1 MEEKLDRRVRRTQR
15 LLGEA
20 LMSLILEKG
29 YDPITI
35 KDITERADVAYV
47 TFFRN
52 FKSKDELLI
61 HRMGEELSVLRS
73 RIEGAAREVQ
83 HLDTETREGFLI
95 FEYVRENGALY
106 RALLS
111 SQGALQA
118 RKRITDLI
126 ATIFLRTCKPLQG
139 NKMIPAE
146 IAANHI
152 AASLVALLEW
162 WLEHDARY
170 SSEAMA
176 KIYNHLIITATVN
189 TVRGPGASSTFRK
202 ASIKL

>member
-1 MEEKLDRRVRRTQR
+1 MEENLDRRVRRTHR

-20 LMSLILEKG
+20 LVALILEKG

-35 KDITERADVAYV
+35 KDITNRADVAYV

-52 FKSKDELLI
+52 FKSKDELLV
-61 HRMGEELSVLRS
+61 HRLGEELSVLRS
-73 RIEGAAREVQ
+73 RIEGAAREAQ
-83 HLDTETREGFLI
+83 ALGAETREGRLI

-118 RKRITDLI
+118 RKRIKDLM
-126 ATIFLRTCKPLQG
+126 AAIFLRTCKPLQG
-139 NKMIPAE
+139 SQVVPAE

-152 AASLVALLEW
+152 AASLVAMLEW
-162 WLEHDARY
+162 WLEHDLPY
-170 SSEAMA
+170 SSEVMA
-176 KIYNHLIITATVN
+176 KIYDQLIIAATIGV
-189 TVRGPGASSTFRK
+189 VHDPGTSSMTRK
-202 ASIKL
+202 AGAL